1 MRLLPFS
8 LVLRRTF
15 VSLPFL
21 RGAACAMAAVLVAA
35 STATCGNEEATA

>member
-8 LVLRRTF
+8 LVVRRTF